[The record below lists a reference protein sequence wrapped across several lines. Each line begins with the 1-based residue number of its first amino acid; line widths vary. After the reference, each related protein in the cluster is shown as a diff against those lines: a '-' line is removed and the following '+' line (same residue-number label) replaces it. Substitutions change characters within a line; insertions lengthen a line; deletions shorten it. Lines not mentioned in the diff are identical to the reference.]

1 MNIKTIIFLILVPI
15 FNIALNTFAS
25 KTAKQDGG
33 LIGAIWSPMFL
44 LTMCVG
50 TASVLCMI
58 GLYRQQL
65 PLSKGI
71 LFMGAMSILGGTL
84 WGIWYSKTQL
94 NTIDWI
100 IFALIATSMLV
111 KFSRLAG

>member
-1 MNIKTIIFLILVPI
+1 
-15 FNIALNTFAS
+15 
-25 KTAKQDGG
+25 
-33 LIGAIWSPMFL
+33 
-44 LTMCVG
+44 
-50 TASVLCMI
+50 
-58 GLYRQQL
+58 
-65 PLSKGI
+65 
-71 LFMGAMSILGGTL
+71 MGAMSILGGTL